1 MSAARPPAAGWPDAR
16 LGNVARLHALA
27 AGLPGAAV
35 QERVIDAPFEDLWGF
50 VSDLERSVPAFDRSV
65 SRVRIEG
72 RSGDHVR
79 IRTWAASVP
88 VPLAMDAVLRPG
100 WCVMTSRPTLHVVAM
115 AAEPTA
121 DGRTR
126 YAHLEATAIAGPR
139 AVRALLRPL
148 RALTHRYLARRHV
161 PGDVDGI
168 ERHLAAARPADT
180 TGPPTPEG
188 PPGPG

>member
-1 MSAARPPAAGWPDAR
+1 MSDLPPPPAPGGWPAAR
-16 LGNVARLHALA
+16 LGTVARLHALA

-35 QERVIDAPFEDLWGF
+35 HERVIDAPFDDLWAF

-65 SRVRIEG
+65 ARVRIEA
-72 RSGDHVR
+72 RAGDNVR
-79 IRTWAASVP
+79 MRTWAPHVP
-88 VPLAMDAVLRPG
+88 VPLPMDAVLRPG

-115 AAEPTA
+115 AAEPTD

-139 AVRALLRPL
+139 VVRALLRPL

-168 ERHLAAARPADT
+168 ERHLAAARSAGRPGRPAGPADA
-180 TGPPTPEG
+180 G
-188 PPGPG
+188 